1 MQAVFGDQPFL
12 IDLLVKGGKVEGA
25 DIVLK
30 NKKERSRLKEETLYV
45 VIFR

>member
-30 NKKERSRLKEETLYV
+30 NSLQIKSQAEINAL
-45 VIFR
+45 